1 MQRRVTI
8 LDSTLR
14 DGAQGEGISFSVEDK
29 LGIVRALDELGVT
42 YLEAGNPASNS
53 KELEFFDRAAGLH
66 LKNASLVAFGSTC
79 RKDRSPGEDA
89 NCLALLQANTPVV
102 SIFGKCW
109 VLHVREILRTT
120 PEENLR
126 MVEETCRFFREHG
139 KRVIFDAEHF
149 FDGYQA
155 NPDFALKTLRA
166 AARGGAQTLA
176 LCDTNGGCMPGDIL
190 TITTRVCAEFP
201 RTEIGI
207 HTHDDCGMA
216 VANSV
221 CAVQGGASHVQGT
234 FLGFG
239 ERTGNANLSAVIP
252 TLQLKRGL
260 SCIPAENMH
269 TLTAT
274 AMRIAEIANI
284 TLHKNMPFVGRSA
297 FAHKAGMH
305 ADGVLKLKRSFEHID
320 PVLVGNH
327 RRFLMSEMTGKSAV
341 LRRVQKIYPE
351 ITRDSPVLSSIVDE
365 LKEKEH
371 EGYQYEGADSSFE
384 LIIRKRI
391 EGVEPFFDLISYKV
405 LDELPYDNNH
415 SATATIK
422 IRVGGKVKIAAS
434 DGDGPVNALDKALRE
449 ALAEFYPCLN
459 EVRLVDYKV
468 RVMEPKDATAARV
481 RVLISSADGSDIW
494 TTVGVSQDIIEA
506 SWIALVDSIEHKL
519 CGQPSPQCS
528 STI

>member
-1 MQRRVTI
+1 MQRHITI

-29 LGIVRALDELGVT
+29 IGIVRALDELGIA
-42 YLEAGNPASNS
+42 YLEAGNPASNP
-53 KELEFFDRAAGLH
+53 KELEFFDRAAALP
-66 LKNASLVAFGSTC
+66 LKNATLVAFGSTC
-79 RKDRSPGEDA
+79 RKGCTPEEDA
-89 NCLALLQANTPVV
+89 NCLALLRANTPVV

-109 VLHVREILRTT
+109 ELHVREILKTT

-126 MVEETCRFFREHG
+126 MIEETCRFFKEHG
-139 KRVIFDAEHF
+139 KTVIFDAEHF

-155 NPDFALKTLRA
+155 SPDFALEVLRA
-166 AARGGAQTLA
+166 AKRGGARILT
-176 LCDTNGGCMPGDIL
+176 LCDTNGGMIPCDIFAIS
-190 TITTRVCAEFP
+190 TQICASFP
-201 RTEIGI
+201 DTEIGM
-207 HTHDDCGMA
+207 HAHDDCGMA

-221 CAVQGGASHVQGT
+221 CATQGGVSHVQGT

-260 SCIPAENMH
+260 SCIPEERMH

-305 ADGVLKLKRSFEHID
+305 ADGVLKNERSFEHID
-320 PVLVGNH
+320 PTLVGNH

-351 ITRDSPVLSSIVDE
+351 ITRDSPVLADIVSE
-365 LKEKEH
+365 LKEKEY

-384 LIIRKRI
+384 LIIRKRV

-422 IRVGGKVKIAAS
+422 IRVGRKVKIAAS

-459 EVRLVDYKV
+459 EVRLIDYKV

-506 SWIALVDSIEHKL
+506 SWTALVDSIEHKL
-519 CGQPSPQCS
+519 CKQPQQNNPPF
-528 STI
+528 